1 MTIVIFVAILAILII
16 SHELGHFLIA
26 KWSGSRVDEFG
37 LGFPPRIWGYKKGE
51 TIYSINWIPFGGFVK
66 IFGEDPTKD
75 ATTDERSLANKP
87 ALWQAAVLVAGV
99 TFNLIFAWILFTVG
113 FATVGLPVSTSE
125 LPVNYQASNFSV
137 TIVGVLPESP
147 ASDAGIKMGDKIKA
161 LTVGANRVVAPKVA
175 EVQAL
180 IKNSNKKSVV
190 LEYERNNKM
199 EVVSILPR
207 ELKTGLGIGVSLDE
221 IGNLKLPL
229 GSAMVAGARS
239 TWSSLVFTAQS
250 FGELF
255 ASIGKGESE
264 ILKQVSGPVGIVG
277 LVGEASNAGLA
288 SLILLTSLIS
298 INLAVLNLLPFPA
311 LDGGRLVILGIEAI
325 VRRKIKPSI
334 VNGINLVGFFLLI
347 LMMLAVTFSDI
358 VKLI

>member
-250 FGELF
+250 FG
-255 ASIGKGESE
+255 
-264 ILKQVSGPVGIVG
+264 
-277 LVGEASNAGLA
+277 
-288 SLILLTSLIS
+288 
-298 INLAVLNLLPFPA
+298 
-311 LDGGRLVILGIEAI
+311 
-325 VRRKIKPSI
+325 
-334 VNGINLVGFFLLI
+334 
-347 LMMLAVTFSDI
+347 
-358 VKLI
+358 

>member
-1 MTIVIFVAILAILII
+1 
-16 SHELGHFLIA
+16 
-26 KWSGSRVDEFG
+26 
-37 LGFPPRIWGYKKGE
+37 
-51 TIYSINWIPFGGFVK
+51 
-66 IFGEDPTKD
+66 
-75 ATTDERSLANKP
+75 
-87 ALWQAAVLVAGV
+87 
-99 TFNLIFAWILFTVG
+99 
-113 FATVGLPVSTSE
+113 
-125 LPVNYQASNFSV
+125 
-137 TIVGVLPESP
+137 
-147 ASDAGIKMGDKIKA
+147 
-161 LTVGANRVVAPKVA
+161 
-175 EVQAL
+175 
-180 IKNSNKKSVV
+180 
-190 LEYERNNKM
+190 
-199 EVVSILPR
+199 
-207 ELKTGLGIGVSLDE
+207 
-221 IGNLKLPL
+221 
-229 GSAMVAGARS
+229 AGARS

>member
-1 MTIVIFVAILAILII
+1 MTIIIFIAILAILII

-37 LGFPPRIWGYKKGE
+37 LGFPPRIWGIKKGE

-75 ATTDERSLANKP
+75 ASTDERSLANKP

-99 TFNLIFAWILFTVG
+99 TFNVIFAWLLFVIG
-113 FATVGLPVSTSE
+113 FAMVGLPVSTSE
-125 LPVNYQASNFSV
+125 LPANYQAVSV
-137 TIVGVLPESP
+137 MSTIVAVLPDSP
-147 ASDAGIKMGDKIKA
+147 AFKAGLKPGDKIEA
-161 LTVGANRVVAPKVA
+161 ITVGSNRIVKPKV
-175 EVQAL
+175 EEIQAL
-180 IKNSNKKSVV
+180 IKNSNKKSAV
-190 LEYERNNKM
+190 LEYERNGDM
-199 EVVSILPR
+199 EIVTILPAQ
-207 ELKTGLGIGVSLDE
+207 LPTGLGIGVSLDE
-221 IGNLKLPL
+221 IGRLKLPL
-229 GSAMVAGARS
+229 GSAIVAGARS
-239 TWSSLVFTAQS
+239 TWSSLVFTIKS

-264 ILKQVSGPVGIVG
+264 VLKQVSGPVGIVG
-277 LVGEASNAGLA
+277 LVGEASSAGWA

-311 LDGGRLVILGIEAI
+311 LDGGRLAILLIENI
-325 VRRKIKPSI
+325 VRKKIKPSI
-334 VNGINLVGFFLLI
+334 VNTINLVGFSLLI

-358 VKLI
+358 TKLF